1 MLKWLPP
8 VGFGAMVANHTRRK
22 FVIGAGAIG
31 LGTAGLV
38 WQTESASAASIDAK
52 SLDLPDYDHA
62 GEIQEELVVTI
73 ETEITYESDLVPD
86 EIILKG
92 HAGEPEQLT
101 ELTSETISVDT
112 ESSNT
117 VTETLEMDV
126 LESMSLAV
134 SNFELLTGMSQRT
147 QDVQIK
153 LEAILKESSQTLA
166 EATTTET
173 AEITVTENSAE
184 IGFDATGEWDAS

>member
-1 MLKWLPP
+1 
-8 VGFGAMVANHTRRK
+8 MVSNHTRRK
-22 FVIGAGAIG
+22 VVIGAGAIS

-38 WQTESASAASIDAK
+38 WQTETASAASIDATN
-52 SLDLPDYDHA
+52 LDLPDYDHA
-62 GEIQEELVVTI
+62 GEITNELIVNIDCEV
-73 ETEITYESDLVPD
+73 TYESELVPD

-101 ELTSETISVDT
+101 ELTTKPISVDT

-126 LESMSLAV
+126 LESTSLAV

-153 LEAILKESSQTLA
+153 LEAILKESGQTLA
-166 EATTTET
+166 EASTTET
-173 AEITVTENSAE
+173 ATVTVTENSAE

>member
-1 MLKWLPP
+1 
-8 VGFGAMVANHTRRK
+8 MVSNHTRRK
-22 FVIGAGAIG
+22 FVIGAGAISI
-31 LGTAGLV
+31 GTAGLV
-38 WQTESASAASIDAK
+38 WQTESTSAASIEAE

-62 GEIQEELVVTI
+62 GEIQEELVITI
-73 ETEITYESDLVPD
+73 ETEITYESELVPD

-92 HAGEPEQLT
+92 HAGEPDALT

-112 ESSNT
+112 KSSNT

-173 AEITVTENSAE
+173 ATVTVTENSAE
-184 IGFDATGEWDAS
+184 IGFDATGKWEGN

>member
-1 MLKWLPP
+1 MLKWLPS

-22 FVIGAGAIG
+22 VVIGAGAIS

-38 WQTESASAASIDAK
+38 WQTESASAANIDAK

-62 GEIQEELVVTI
+62 GEIQEELLVTI
-73 ETEITYESDLVPD
+73 ETEITYESELVPD
-86 EIILKG
+86 EIVLIG
-92 HAGEPEQLT
+92 HAGEPDQLT

-126 LESMSLAV
+126 LESTSLAV

-173 AEITVTENSAE
+173 AEITVTENSAS
-184 IGFDATGEWDAS
+184 IGFEATGKWEGD

>member
-1 MLKWLPP
+1 MLKWLPS

-22 FVIGAGAIG
+22 FVIGAGAITI
-31 LGTAGLV
+31 GTAGLV

-62 GEIQEELVVTI
+62 GEIQEELNVTI
-73 ETEITYESDLVPD
+73 ETEITYESELVPD

-101 ELTSETISVDT
+101 ELTTKPISVDT
-112 ESSNT
+112 ESNNT
-117 VTETLEMDV
+117 VTETLKMDV

-147 QDVQIK
+147 QDVQIR

-173 AEITVTENSAE
+173 AEITVTENSAS
-184 IGFDATGEWDAS
+184 IGFEATGKWEGN